1 MGCCVSNEL
10 SKELTLEEI
19 EEYNKLTSEIN
30 EILSNKNNLDI
41 NNSDYLLKLIN
52 KISVKIANC
61 EEIIKKIKLKRFNS
75 KFSGDTLKF
84 LNNNI
89 KQLKT
94 FNNFLNEQIT
104 ENRRE
109 NLQKEET
116 ILKEFGVNTI
126 NTVNE
131 ILLTSNNRQSLS
143 NFVYHKKNIRRNTRD
158 DIS

>member
-30 EILSNKNNLDI
+30 EILSNRNNIDI
-41 NNSDYLLKLIN
+41 NNSESLLKLTN
-52 KISVKIANC
+52 RISVKIANC

-84 LNNNI
+84 LNTNI
-89 KQLKT
+89 KQLNT
-94 FNNFLNEQIT
+94 FNNYLNEQIT

-109 NLQKEET
+109 NLHKENT
-116 ILKEFGVNTI
+116 LLKELGVNTI

-131 ILLTSNNRQSLS
+131 NQSTSNNRKSLS
-143 NFVYHKKNIRRNTRD
+143 NLVYHKKNIKRYTRD
-158 DIS
+158 DSS

>member
-30 EILSNKNNLDI
+30 EILSNRNNIDI
-41 NNSDYLLKLIN
+41 NNSDSLLKLTN
-52 KISVKIANC
+52 KISIKIANC

-75 KFSGDTLKF
+75 KFSSDTLKF
-84 LNNNI
+84 LNTNI
-89 KQLKT
+89 KQLNT
-94 FNNFLNEQIT
+94 FNNYLNEQIT

-109 NLQKEET
+109 NLHKENT
-116 ILKEFGVNTI
+116 LLKELGVNTI

-131 ILLTSNNRQSLS
+131 NQSTSNNRKSLS
-143 NFVYHKKNIRRNTRD
+143 NFVYYKKNIRRYTKD
-158 DIS
+158 DSP